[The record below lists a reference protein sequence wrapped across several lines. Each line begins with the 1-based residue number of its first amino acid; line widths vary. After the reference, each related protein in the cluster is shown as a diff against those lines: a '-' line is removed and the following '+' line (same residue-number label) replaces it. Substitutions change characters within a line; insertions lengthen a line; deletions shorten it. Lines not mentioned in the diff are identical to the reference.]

1 MKFVLL
7 TLMVLGILFCFS
19 GCVTTEQQ
27 IRLNNMV
34 AEEREKIEV
43 LTAEISA
50 AYFLIEKQTAEIK
63 ARIDAGSVTL
73 DDGTKY
79 ITLLR
84 SEMEASI
91 DKVDRR
97 IREVKE
103 SYRKEERR
111 IVESGK
117 SKVEVYGG
125 IALAMVIEFL
135 GINYYRSRKHPLT
148 KEIA

>member
-27 IRLNNMV
+27 IRLNKMV
-34 AEEREKIEV
+34 TEEREKIEA
-43 LTAEISA
+43 LTAEITA
-50 AYFLIEKQTAEIK
+50 AYLLIEKQTAEIK
-63 ARIDAGSVTL
+63 AKI
-73 DDGTKY
+73 DDGTINLSDGKDY
-79 ITLLR
+79 IELLH
-84 SEMEASI
+84 SEMTATVEKI
-91 DKVDRR
+91 DRR
-97 IREVKE
+97 IVEVKE
-103 SYRKEERR
+103 SYRAEEQR